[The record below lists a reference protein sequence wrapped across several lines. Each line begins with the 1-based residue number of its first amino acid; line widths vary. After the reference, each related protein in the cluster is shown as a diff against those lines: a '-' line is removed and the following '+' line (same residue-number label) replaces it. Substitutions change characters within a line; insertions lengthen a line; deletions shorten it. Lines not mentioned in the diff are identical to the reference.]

1 MNSENPFGES
11 INPSSLIVFVP
22 HRTELVNANLVDGP
36 GVQARITAE
45 VFEEAPEA
53 VNESLGSM

>member
-22 HRTELVNANLVDGP
+22 LRTELVTAHLVDGS
-36 GVQARITAE
+36 GVQAGITAE